1 MYPTIL
7 GSLDLI
13 TQLGDEEAIEY
24 FNASGFPRQLQ
35 VSVIV
40 IGDMED
46 SEG

>member
-24 FNASGFPRQLQ
+24 FNASGFPTIAGL
-35 VSVIV
+35 SDND
-40 IGDMED
+40 GE
-46 SEG
+46 